1 MKNIILISMILTLS
15 SCVVSKKT
23 YDDMCK
29 KNCELTEQLKNNKA
43 ISDAKEREWKEAYLK
58 ISSELKA
65 LKDTT
70 KVIEIVPHDPA
81 NE

>member
-15 SCVVSKKT
+15 SCVVSKKS
-23 YDDMCK
+23 YDEMCK

-43 ISDAKEREWKEAYLK
+43 VSDAQEREWKEAYLK
-58 ISSELKA
+58 LSSELKA

-70 KVIEIVPHDPA
+70 KVIEEIK
-81 NE
+81 